1 MLVGEDYDDGALFFR
16 CRNRKCGDEETL
28 FRMVEGDESR
38 KKVPPSTLHRNHHDE
53 IILIMMVA
61 AAH

>member
-1 MLVGEDYDDGALFFR
+1 MMVRSSAGAGTE
-16 CRNRKCGDEETL
+16 NVETTETL